1 MTDDID
7 LHEFTHFV
15 IPEGDA
21 HPGTLFEE
29 LIELEEHKHFA
40 EEEIAVEF
48 LLRVAPKLK
57 QGRRQL
63 GMAIIPTVQGELK
76 DLFTQL
82 LVAWFG
88 RAPQFLIVLD
98 QEFWLEADD
107 LTRRALLE
115 HEMMHIKQ
123 EIGKDGELK
132 FDMDG
137 NPKFGI
143 RGHDLEEFNYIVRKY
158 GAWKSD
164 IAEFIESAQQYSQHN

>member
-21 HPGTLFEE
+21 HPGALFQE
-29 LIELEEHKHFA
+29 LIELDEHIHFL

-48 LLRVAPKLK
+48 LLRVAPKVK

-82 LVAWFG
+82 LAHWFG
-88 RAPQFLIVLD
+88 RAPQFLIILD
-98 QEFWLEADD
+98 QEFWLQADD
-107 LTRRALLE
+107 ITRRALLE
-115 HEMMHIKQ
+115 HEMSHVKQ
-123 EIGKDGELK
+123 SLDKNGDPA
-132 FDMDG
+132 FDQDG

-143 RGHDLEEFNYIVRKY
+143 RAHDVEEFQYIVRKY
-158 GAWKSD
+158 GAWNQNL
-164 IAEFIESAQQYSQHN
+164 AEFLRAAGQ

>member
-1 MTDDID
+1 MTDPID
-7 LHEFTHFV
+7 LSEFVHFV

-21 HPGTLFEE
+21 HPGALFHE
-29 LIELEEHKHFA
+29 LIELEEHAHFLD
-40 EEEIAVEF
+40 EEIAVEF

-57 QGRRQL
+57 HGRRQL

-82 LVAWFG
+82 LAHWFG
-88 RAPQFLIVLD
+88 RAPQFFIILD
-98 QEFWLEADD
+98 QEFWMEADD
-107 LTRRALLE
+107 ITRRALLE

-123 EIGKDGELK
+123 SLDKNGDPA
-132 FDMDG
+132 FDQDG

-143 RGHDLEEFNYIVRKY
+143 VGHDLEEFNYIVRKY

-164 IAEFIESAQQYSQHN
+164 IAEFLSAAGQHT